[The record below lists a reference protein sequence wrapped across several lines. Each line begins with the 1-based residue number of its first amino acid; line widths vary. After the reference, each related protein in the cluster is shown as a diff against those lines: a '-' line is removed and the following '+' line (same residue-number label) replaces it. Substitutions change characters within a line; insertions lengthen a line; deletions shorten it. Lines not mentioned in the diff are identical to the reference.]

1 MKPTLVVMAAGI
13 ATRFGAPKQ
22 LVPVGPAGEALLD
35 YTILDA
41 VRAGFGRVVM
51 ITRAELQA
59 DLRAHVADVI
69 GRAVPMAWVTQRL
82 DDLPSGFSPPAGRTR
97 PWGTAHALRA
107 ARRDVTGPFA
117 SCNADDYYGPG
128 AFHLLVR
135 HFAQATGASPPMHAL
150 TGYRLDRTLSPHGGV
165 ARAVATT
172 DLRGELARLIE
183 VLDLRADPAGG
194 AITGRSV
201 SGEPLAFAG
210 GELASMNLWGFG
222 SEVFAALEAQLSA
235 FLAVAGHT
243 ADAELRLSDAIGE
256 QVERGLARVRVLAAP
271 DQWFGLTYAADL
283 AAVRESVR
291 ERIATGIYPADL
303 REAFSR
309 LDSGAERPSVP
320 EHRGPGGR

>member
-1 MKPTLVVMAAGI
+1 MKPTLVVMAAGM
-13 ATRFGAPKQ
+13 ATRFGSPKQ

-59 DLRAHVADVI
+59 DFRAHIADVI
-69 GRAVPMAWVTQRL
+69 GPGVPVAWVTQRL
-82 DDLPSGFSPPAGRTR
+82 DDLPGGYWPPAGRAR

-117 SCNADDYYGPG
+117 ACNADDYYGPG
-128 AFHLLVR
+128 AFHLLAE
-135 HFAQATGASPPMHAL
+135 HFADTAPTGPPLYAL
-150 TGYRLDRTLSPHGGV
+150 TGYRLDSTLSPHGGV

-172 DLRGELARLIE
+172 GADRELARLVE

-201 SGEPLAFAG
+201 AGAPLTFTG
-210 GELASMNLWGFG
+210 SELVSMNLWGFG
-222 SEVFAALEAQLSA
+222 PEVFASLEAQLSA
-235 FLAVAGHT
+235 FLPVAGHT

-256 QVERGLARVRVLAAP
+256 QVAQGLARVRVLEAP
-271 DQWFGLTYAADL
+271 DRWFGLTYAADL
-283 AAVRESVR
+283 AAVRESIA
-291 ERIATGIYPADL
+291 ERIAAGVYPADL
-303 REAFSR
+303 RRAFS
-309 LDSGAERPSVP
+309 P
-320 EHRGPGGR
+320 

>member
-1 MKPTLVVMAAGI
+1 MQPTLVVMAAGM

-51 ITRAELQA
+51 ITRAELQS

-69 GRAVPMAWVTQRL
+69 GRAIPVAWVTQRL
-82 DDLPSGFSPPAGRTR
+82 DDLPNGFSPPAGRTR

-107 ARRDVTGPFA
+107 ARRDVTGAFA
-117 SCNADDYYGPG
+117 VCNADDYYGPG
-128 AFHLLVR
+128 AFHLLAE
-135 HFAQATGASPPMHAL
+135 HFAHVAGRGPSSYAL

-172 DLRGELARLIE
+172 DADGDLARLIE

-194 AITGRSV
+194 VITGRSV
-201 SGEPLAFAG
+201 AGEPLVFNG
-210 GELASMNLWGFG
+210 SELVSMNLWGFG
-222 SEVFAALEAQLSA
+222 PEVFASLEAQLGV
-235 FLAVAGHT
+235 FLAVEGDAGE
-243 ADAELRLSDAIGE
+243 AELRLSDAIGE
-256 QVERGLARVRVLAAP
+256 QVERGLSRVRVLEAP
-271 DQWFGLTYAADL
+271 DRWFGLTYAADL

-291 ERIATGIYPADL
+291 ERIVAGVYPPDL
-303 REAFSR
+303 RGAFSR
-309 LDSGAERPSVP
+309 
-320 EHRGPGGR
+320 